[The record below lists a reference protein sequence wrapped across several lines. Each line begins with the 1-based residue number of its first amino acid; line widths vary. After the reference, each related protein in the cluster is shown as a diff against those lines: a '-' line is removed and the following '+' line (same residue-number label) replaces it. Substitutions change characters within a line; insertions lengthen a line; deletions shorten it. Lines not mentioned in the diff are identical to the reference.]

1 MATSR
6 TGKQLAKRLEMI
18 ADGIGSHVEV
28 YVRKAAV
35 AADTAAVMS
44 TPVDTGRARSNWR
57 VAIGAPILT
66 ETGFSGPSKA
76 KGGGKGRTEAF
87 QSALNEGMAVAPT
100 WRLGMGSIFISN
112 SVPYIVRLDNGYS
125 AQAPKGMTLKA
136 IAAARKQLIGARLL
150 RNNDN

>member
-1 MATSR
+1 MATSK
-6 TGKQLAKRLEMI
+6 TGKQLAKRLELI
-18 ADGIGSHVEV
+18 ADGIGSHVEM
-28 YVRKAAV
+28 YVRKAAI
-35 AADTAAVMS
+35 AADTTAVMS

-66 ETGFSGPSKA
+66 ETGAVFSRKGGSKA
-76 KGGGKGRTEAF
+76 RTEAF

-112 SVPYIVRLDNGYS
+112 SVPYIGRLDKGYS

-150 RNNDN
+150 RNNDD